1 MIPWDTF
8 KTPQDAYEW
17 AKANFKLTLKTGPDT
32 HWINPRQSVNNSWF
46 TIFEPGGEGNRV
58 TLPVRR

>member
-17 AKANFKLTLKTGPDT
+17 AKAIQGHFLIAGHQRSFTAWYLLLDLGPSC
-32 HWINPRQSVNNSWF
+32 IQLCAMPKGCPR
-46 TIFEPGGEGNRV
+46 
-58 TLPVRR
+58 

>member
-17 AKANFKLTLKTGPDT
+17 AKRNRAGLRLVSPSD
-32 HWINPRQSVNNSWF
+32 QSGWVVAVW
-46 TIFEPGGEGNRV
+46 GGFPERFLV
-58 TLPVRR
+58 ELPVRR

>member
-17 AKANFKLTLKTGPDT
+17 AKANFSRTLPTGPDS
-32 HWINPRQSVNNSWF
+32 HWLTPRMSCNWAWF
-46 TIFEPGGEGNRV
+46 TMFDPGGEGNRV
-58 TLPVRR
+58 TLKVPR

>member
-17 AKANFKLTLKTGPDT
+17 AKANFQLAPVTGRDSAWLTPGL
-32 HWINPRQSVNNSWF
+32 SCNNSWF
-46 TIFEPGGEGNRV
+46 TVFFPGGPFNCV

>member
-17 AKANFKLTLKTGPDT
+17 AKALEISGKVRGAPIKDLDGWWFV
-32 HWINPRQSVNNSWF
+32 WI
-46 TIFEPGGEGNRV
+46 GGEFGSV
-58 TLPVRR
+58 DMYPVRR